1 VIINGKEYVDECLS
15 REGEG
20 KRKRNE
26 NKRKSIYG
34 KIKNFISRKKTKT
47 KTKQFDAKL

>member
-1 VIINGKEYVDECLS
+1 VIINGKEYVDECLT

-20 KRKRNE
+20 KRKRSE

-34 KIKNFISRKKTKT
+34 KNKKFQIKKENKN
-47 KTKQFDAKL
+47 